1 MKTNLRE
8 KAEHFLKSLHFSKRW
23 AFLAI
28 FIGLISGLGSVVFFY
43 LLNISNNLFLGT
55 FVNYHAP
62 VEGIHYTTPFK
73 ITGYNYLMLPIITTI
88 GGLISGFL
96 VYTWAPEAEGHG
108 TDAVIASFHNLRGVI
123 RKRIPIIKTLSSVAV
138 IGSGGSA
145 GREGPI
151 AQIGAGFGSWLDSF
165 FHLSDRDRR
174 IAVICGTAGGIGSI
188 FKAPLGGAIFAIEVL
203 YKRDL
208 EADALISSFISSVI
222 AYSVFSAFFGFSPIF
237 ATPKYFFENA
247 IDLVFY
253 TVLGLVCAVFAKLFV
268 KIFYFTRDLFR
279 KINIPNHFKPA
290 IGGLV
295 VGIIGIFVPEVLG
308 SGYGWI
314 QLAIDGQLILLLLIV
329 LIFAKMITTAFTI
342 GSGGSGGVFAP
353 SLFIGAMLGSAF
365 GLLVELIFPE
375 VPVDTRAF
383 VLVGMAA
390 FFAGAAKVPI
400 AAIVMVSEMTGNY
413 DLLAPLIL
421 ACATAYIFSGT
432 ASIYENQVLS
442 RAHSPVH
449 RGEFTVDLIE
459 KVQVKDVMP
468 RKVITVSPD
477 DTIKHVSKL
486 ISETHHLGYPVV
498 DETGKLVGI
507 ITYADVLR
515 VPIRKAKKTK
525 VKEIMTKKL
534 VTIHPNDTL
543 EYALRRMFECKHG
556 HLPVV
561 DQEDPTKL
569 LGMISKSD
577 IISGHEIIR
586 RITHHEK
593 VPKAPEE

>member
-1 MKTNLRE
+1 MTLKD
-8 KAEHFLKSLHFSKRW
+8 KAEQFLKSLHFSKRW

-28 FIGLISGLGSVVFFY
+28 FIGIISGLGAAIFFY
-43 LLNISNNLFLGT
+43 LLKLGTGLFLET
-55 FVNYHAP
+55 FVNYYPP
-62 VEGIHYTTPFK
+62 VEGIHYTEPFK
-73 ITGYNYLMLPIITTI
+73 VHSFNYLLLPVITAI

-108 TDAVIASFHNLRGVI
+108 TDAVIESFHKERGKI

-188 FKAPLGGAIFAIEVL
+188 FKSPLGGAIFAIEVL

-237 ATPKYFFENA
+237 ATPKYYFESA
-247 IDLVFY
+247 TELVFY
-253 TVLGLVCAVFAKLFV
+253 IVLGLVSAVFARVFV
-268 KIFYFTRDLFR
+268 KIFYGTRDFFKKLD
-279 KINIPNHFKPA
+279 IPNHFKPA
-290 IGGLV
+290 IGGLG
-295 VGIIGIFVPEVLG
+295 VGAIGILVPGVLG

-314 QLAIDGQLILLLLIV
+314 QLAIDRQLVLTLLIV
-329 LIFAKMITTAFTI
+329 LIFAKMITTALTI

-353 SLFIGAMLGSAF
+353 SIFIGAMLGDAF
-365 GLLVELIFPE
+365 GLFIELLFPE

-383 VLVGMAA
+383 VLVGMVA
-390 FFAGAAKVPI
+390 FFSGAAKVPI

-413 DLLAPLIL
+413 DLLAPATL
-421 ACATAYIFSGT
+421 ACAVAYIFSGT
-432 ASIYENQVLS
+432 DSIYENQVLS

-459 KVQVKDVMP
+459 KIRVKDVISS
-468 RKVITVSPD
+468 KVIKVSPED
-477 DTIKHVSKL
+477 SVKQISEL
-486 ISETHHLGYPVV
+486 ISKTHHLGYPVI
-498 DETGKLVGI
+498 DKNGKLVGI
-507 ITYADVLR
+507 VTYADVIK
-515 VPIRKAKKTK
+515 VPIREARKTK
-525 VKEIMTKKL
+525 VKDIMTTEL
-534 VTIHPNDTL
+534 VTVHPDDTL
-543 EYALRRMFECKHG
+543 ELALRKMFECRHG

-561 DQEDPTKL
+561 DPKNPTKL
-569 LGMISKSD
+569 VGLISKSD

-586 RITHHEK
+586 RIAHHEK
-593 VPKAPEE
+593 VPKTQGE

>member
-1 MKTNLRE
+1 M
-8 KAEHFLKSLHFSKRW
+8 
-23 AFLAI
+23 
-28 FIGLISGLGSVVFFY
+28 
-43 LLNISNNLFLGT
+43 
-55 FVNYHAP
+55 
-62 VEGIHYTTPFK
+62 
-73 ITGYNYLMLPIITTI
+73 
-88 GGLISGFL
+88 
-96 VYTWAPEAEGHG
+96 
-108 TDAVIASFHNLRGVI
+108 
-123 RKRIPIIKTLSSVAV
+123 
-138 IGSGGSA
+138 
-145 GREGPI
+145 
-151 AQIGAGFGSWLDSF
+151 
-165 FHLSDRDRR
+165 
-174 IAVICGTAGGIGSI
+174 
-188 FKAPLGGAIFAIEVL
+188 LGG
-203 YKRDL
+203 
-208 EADALISSFISSVI
+208 
-222 AYSVFSAFFGFSPIF
+222 
-237 ATPKYFFENA
+237 
-247 IDLVFY
+247 
-253 TVLGLVCAVFAKLFV
+253 
-268 KIFYFTRDLFR
+268 
-279 KINIPNHFKPA
+279 
-290 IGGLV
+290 
-295 VGIIGIFVPEVLG
+295 
-308 SGYGWI
+308 
-314 QLAIDGQLILLLLIV
+314 
-329 LIFAKMITTAFTI
+329 
-342 GSGGSGGVFAP
+342 
-353 SLFIGAMLGSAF
+353 AF

-413 DLLAPLIL
+413 DLLAPLTL

-432 ASIYENQVLS
+432 SSIYENQVLS

-468 RKVITVSPD
+468 KKVITVSPD

-498 DETGKLVGI
+498 DDKGKLVGI
-507 ITYADVLR
+507 ITYADVLK
-515 VPIRKAKKTK
+515 VPIRKAKRTK

-561 DQEDPTKL
+561 DPDDPTKL

-593 VPKAPEE
+593 VSKAPEE